1 MRINIG
7 SLALVFIAVTL
18 LGILIIVSMN
28 FEESGIS
35 VTEPAR
41 DDEINVSE
49 SPIMTSVKITTVF
62 DNYASNDAL
71 TTGWGFSCVVEAR
84 GKTILFDT
92 GGDGNILL
100 SNMDKLD
107 IDPGEID
114 MVFLSHNHGDH
125 TGGLAAF
132 LARNSD
138 VMVYI
143 PNYFP
148 DTMREL
154 ITSNGAKYVDI
165 LEPAEIAPGIHST
178 GEMKGRVNE
187 QAMIVDTG
195 EGLVLINGCAHPGIV
210 DVINR
215 TKEILDGKILLVMGG
230 FHLKDM
236 DDARLRAIIDAFRD
250 AGIKS
255 VAPSHCSGDRCRE
268 LFRKEYGESYID
280 NGLGNVIE
288 L

>member
-1 MRINIG
+1 LRINIG
-7 SLALVFIAVTL
+7 SLVLVFIAVTL
-18 LGILIIVSMN
+18 LGILIVVGMN

-49 SPIMTSVKITTVF
+49 SPKMTSVKITTVF
-62 DNYASNDAL
+62 DNFASNDAL
-71 TTGWGFSCVVEAR
+71 TTGWGFSCVVEAN

-100 SNMDKLD
+100 SNMNKLG
-107 IDPGEID
+107 IDPKEID
-114 MVFLSHNHGDH
+114 IIFLSHNHGDH
-125 TGGLAAF
+125 TGGLAAL

-138 VMVYI
+138 VTVYI
-143 PNYFP
+143 PKYFP
-148 DTMREL
+148 DTAREL
-154 ITSNGAKYVDI
+154 IASKGAKYVDI
-165 LEPAEIAPGIHST
+165 LEPVEITPGIHST

-195 EGLVLINGCAHPGIV
+195 DGFVLINGCAHPVIV

-215 TKEILDGKILLVMGG
+215 AKEIVDGDILLVMGG

-236 DDARLRAIIDAFRD
+236 NDAQLRSIIDAFRD
-250 AGIKS
+250 AGVKS

-268 LFRKEYGESYID
+268 LFKKEYGESYID

-288 L
+288 I